1 VHLLVLLDPVWRPT
15 RLCFEVVEIYSLPH
29 RLFIGDVVVSYMF

>member
-1 VHLLVLLDPVWRPT
+1 VHLLELLDPVWRPT

-29 RLFIGDVVVSYMF
+29 RLFIGDVVVSYVF